1 MHRALPS
8 TICLADS
15 ALQIKQCVHSKSL
28 YVEDIHPVDTSRTS
42 RATDE
47 GECKVCEADA
57 PGILF
62 PQSGYCRAIHIVEP
76 SHKEQALMTES
87 AGALG
92 WPTLVTPVI
101 DGLRECKALGGAKAV
116 SEIRFPTSIA
126 QIDFGKAKSSALSV
140 HFVTADGSVGGEA
153 AIGA

>member
-1 MHRALPS
+1 M
-8 TICLADS
+8 TES
-15 ALQIKQCVHSKSL
+15 A
-28 YVEDIHPVDTSRTS
+28 
-42 RATDE
+42 
-47 GECKVCEADA
+47 GVCEADA
-57 PGILF
+57 PSI
-62 PQSGYCRAIHIVEP
+62 
-76 SHKEQALMTES
+76 
-87 AGALG
+87 LG

-101 DGLRECKALGGAKAV
+101 DGLRECKVWVFGEETVRNSCKASIALPDVFDILIPEESALRSGAKAV